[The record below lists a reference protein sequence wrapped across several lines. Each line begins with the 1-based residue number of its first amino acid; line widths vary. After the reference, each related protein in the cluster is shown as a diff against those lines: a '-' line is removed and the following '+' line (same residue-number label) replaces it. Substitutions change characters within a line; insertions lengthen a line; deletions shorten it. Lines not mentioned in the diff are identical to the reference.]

1 MKRLLTMLCFCLVVA
16 TSQPASA
23 TIPVLDYSNLI
34 QAVMDYMSQMQQYMT
49 LANQYATQL
58 KQLANQYQQ
67 LRNEAQNLQNLN
79 YLLDVAGLDDLQQ
92 IMQKAQGIANDY
104 ARLQQTFDNQYPDF
118 TRYNSMSGRDYAGY
132 AIKWNQEVF
141 ASTRDAMN
149 IQSSMDKLYR
159 QDSRSIGDL
168 RTRTALVQGSRDG
181 LQNLANIAL
190 LQAKQL
196 AQLQQLMASSQKAES
211 SYMVERA
218 SGEAAAKAKKD
229 NLYRDWSKKGSRTV
243 NTNIDKL
250 H

>member
-1 MKRLLTMLCFCLVVA
+1 MKRLLTILCFCLVIA

-34 QAVMDYMSQMQQYMT
+34 QALMDYMSQMQQYT
-49 LANQYATQL
+49 ALANQYATQL
-58 KQLANQYQQ
+58 RQLANQYQQ
-67 LRNEAQNLQNLN
+67 LQNEAQNLRNLN

-104 ARLQQTFDNQYPDF
+104 ARLQQTFDGQYPDF
-118 TRYNSMSGRDYAGY
+118 ARYNTMSGRDYAGY

-141 ASTRDAMN
+141 ASTRDAMRV
-149 IQSSMDKLYR
+149 QSSMNNLFT
-159 QDSRSIGDL
+159 QDRKTIGDL
-168 RTRTALVQGSRDG
+168 RTQTTLVQGSRDG
-181 LQNLANIAL
+181 LQNIANIAL

-196 AQLQQLMASSQKAES
+196 AQLQQLMAASQKAES
-211 SYMVERA
+211 SYMVQRT

-229 NLYRDWSKKGSRTV
+229 NLYRDWSKKGSRNV

>member
-1 MKRLLTMLCFCLVVA
+1 MKRLFTILCFCLVVA

-23 TIPVLDYSNLI
+23 TIPVLDYSNLM
-34 QAVMDYMSQMQQYMT
+34 QALLNYMSQIQQYTT

-58 KQLANQYQQ
+58 RQLANQYQQ
-67 LRNEAQNLQNLN
+67 LQNEAQNLKNLN

-92 IMQKAQGIANDY
+92 IMLKAQGIANDY
-104 ARLQQTFDNQYPDF
+104 ARLQQTFNNQYPDF
-118 TRYNSMSGRDYAGY
+118 ARYNTMSGRDYAGY
-132 AIKWNQEVF
+132 AIKWNQEVYTNTK
-141 ASTRDAMN
+141 AAMDVQAN
-149 IQSSMDKLYR
+149 MKNSFVQDKNAI
-159 QDSRSIGDL
+159 SDL

-181 LQNLANIAL
+181 LQNIANIAL

-196 AQLQQLMASSQKAES
+196 AQLQQLMASSQRAES
-211 SYMVERA
+211 AYMAERA